1 MSVPKAYQNYRRT
14 VVETASR
21 GQLILLLYD
30 GLLRFLEQAKSEL
43 ADGRAKEAHF
53 ALIKAQ
59 NVLSELMASLD
70 LDQGGQI
77 AQNLLAVYEFMFMR
91 LVDANFRKSAE
102 PIDGVVDLVRTLRV
116 AWERAVNAE
125 TAERNRDALDSLTPP
140 GESGGFSMVS

>member
-14 VVETASR
+14 AVETASR

-30 GLLRFLEQAKSEL
+30 GLLRFLEQAKAEL
-43 ADGRAKEAHF
+43 AERRPKEAHF

-70 LDQGGQI
+70 LDQGGEI
-77 AQNLLAVYEFMFMR
+77 AHNLLAIYEFMFMQ

-102 PIDGVVDLVRTLRV
+102 PVDGVVELVRTLRA
-116 AWERAVNAE
+116 AWERAVTAE
-125 TAERNRDALDSLTPP
+125 TAERNRDALESLEPP
-140 GESGGFSMVS
+140 GENGGFSVIS